1 MTEAPMLDPGFIA
14 QLLPFDPFDPAFLAD
29 PYPVYAQIREKGPV
43 TRTPLGLWA
52 VTGHEACSAVLRD
65 QRFGWGDGA
74 TVADHFRTEA
84 DGTVVRPFIFSDPP
98 EHTRIRA
105 LVSKAFAARQVD
117 RMRTT
122 AQQVVR
128 ELIETARAEA
138 GGGPIDLMSAV
149 AHPLPGRMQNALL
162 DVPAEHAAR
171 FDELSGDIARG
182 LDPSFLLGPEEIAKR
197 DNARAELYRY
207 IGELAEQRRAEPGT
221 DLISELVAVE
231 EGGDT
236 LTPEELEVT
245 CTLLLSAG
253 YATTVNLIGNG
264 MLALLRRP
272 NQRDWLRARP
282 GQVAAA
288 VEEMLRFDTPV
299 QMISRVALAEA
310 EIAGQTIQP
319 GEQVMLMIGA
329 ASHDPDVYD
338 DPDELRLDRPAG
350 RNLGFGLG
358 IHFCV
363 GAPLARLT
371 AQAAV
376 SALAALDLEPVTDSP
391 ARVPNIIMRG
401 LAELPVR
408 VTA

>member
-1 MTEAPMLDPGFIA
+1 MLDPGFIA

-138 GGGPIDLMSAV
+138 GDGPIDLMSAV

-272 NQRDWLRARP
+272 DQRVWLRARP

-376 SALAALDLEPVTDSP
+376 SALAALDLELVTDSP

>member
-1 MTEAPMLDPGFIA
+1 MLDPGFIA

-29 PYPVYAQIREKGPV
+29 PYPIYAQIREKGPV

-105 LVSKAFAARQVD
+105 LVGKAFAARQVD
-117 RMRTT
+117 RMRTI
-122 AQQVVR
+122 AERVVR

-138 GGGPIDLMSAV
+138 GEGPIDLMSAV

-182 LDPSFLLGPEEIAKR
+182 LDPSFLLAPEEIAKR
-197 DNARAELYRY
+197 DDARAELYRY
-207 IGELAEQRRAEPGT
+207 IGELAEQRRAKPGT

-231 EGGDT
+231 EGGDQ
-236 LTPEELEVT
+236 LTPGELEVT

-264 MLALLRRP
+264 MFALLGRP
-272 NQRDWLRARP
+272 DQRDWLRDHP
-282 GQVAAA
+282 GQVPAA

-310 EIAGQTIQP
+310 EIAGQTVQP

-338 DPDELRLDRPAG
+338 DPDELKLDRPAG

-376 SALAALDLEPVTDSP
+376 SALAALDLEPVTDAP

-408 VTA
+408 VTG

>member
-14 QLLPFDPFDPAFLAD
+14 QLLPFDPFDPDFLVD
-29 PYPVYAQIREKGPV
+29 PYPSYAQVREAGPV

-74 TVADHFRTEA
+74 TVADHFRTEP
-84 DGTVVRPFIFSDPP
+84 DGSVVRPFIFADPP

-117 RMRTT
+117 RMRAT
-122 AQQVVR
+122 AERVVR

-138 GGGPIDLMSAV
+138 VDGTIDLMSAV

-162 DVPAEHAAR
+162 DVPAEHASR

-182 LDPSFLLGPEEIAKR
+182 LDPSFLLAPEEVAKR
-197 DNARAELYRY
+197 DGARAELYEY
-207 IGELAEQRRAEPGT
+207 IGELAEQRRAKPGT
-221 DLISELVAVE
+221 DLISELVSVE
-231 EGGDT
+231 EGGEK
-236 LTPEELEVT
+236 LTPHELEVT

-264 MLALLRRP
+264 MFALLNRP
-272 NQRDWLRARP
+272 DQRDWLRADP
-282 GQVAAA
+282 GRAAAA
-288 VEEMLRFDTPV
+288 VEEMLRFDAPV
-299 QMISRVALAEA
+299 QMIARVALAEA
-310 EIAGQTIQP
+310 EIAGQTVQP

-329 ASHDPDVYD
+329 ASHDPAVYD
-338 DPDELRLDRPAG
+338 EPDQLRLDRPAS

-376 SALAALDLEPVTDSP
+376 SALAALDLELATETP

-408 VTA
+408 ITG

>member
-1 MTEAPMLDPGFIA
+1 MTEAPMLDPDFIT
-14 QLLPFDPFDPAFLAD
+14 QLLPFNPFDPAFLTD
-29 PYPVYAQIREKGPV
+29 PYPIYAQIRDKGPV

-74 TVADHFRTEA
+74 TVADHFRTGA
-84 DGTVVRPFIFSDPP
+84 DGSVVRPFIFADPP
-98 EHTRIRA
+98 EHTRIRT
-105 LVSKAFAARQVD
+105 LVGKAFAARQVD
-117 RMRTT
+117 RMRAT
-122 AQQVVR
+122 ADRVVR
-128 ELIETARAEA
+128 ELVETARAEA
-138 GGGPIDLMSAV
+138 GDGPVDLMSAV

-162 DVPAEHAAR
+162 DVPVEHAAR
-171 FDELSGDIARG
+171 FDELSADIARG
-182 LDPSFLLGPEEIAKR
+182 LDPSFLLAPEEVAKR
-197 DNARAELYRY
+197 DSARAELYQY
-207 IGELAEQRRAEPGT
+207 IGELAEQRRAKPGT

-231 EGGDT
+231 EDGQK
-236 LTPEELEVT
+236 LTPQELEVT

-264 MLALLRRP
+264 MFALLGRP
-272 NQRDWLRARP
+272 EQRDWLRANPDQVP
-282 GQVAAA
+282 GA
-288 VEEMLRFDTPV
+288 VEEMLRFDAPV

-310 EIAGQTIQP
+310 EIAGHTVQP

-329 ASHDPDVYD
+329 ASHDPAVYD
-338 DPDELRLDRPAG
+338 DPDELKLNRPAG

-376 SALAALDLEPVTDSP
+376 SALSALNLELATDTP
-391 ARVPNIIMRG
+391 PRVPNIIMRG

-408 VTA
+408 ITD

>member
-29 PYPVYAQIREKGPV
+29 PYPVYTQIRDKGPV
-43 TRTPLGLWA
+43 TRTPVGLWA

-74 TVADHFRTEA
+74 TVADHFRTGA
-84 DGTVVRPFIFSDPP
+84 DGSVVRPFIFADPP
-98 EHTRIRA
+98 EHTRIRS
-105 LVSKAFAARQVD
+105 LVGKAFAARQVD
-117 RMRTT
+117 RMR
-122 AQQVVR
+122 AIAERVVR
-128 ELIETARAEA
+128 ELIETARAES
-138 GGGPIDLMSAV
+138 GDGPIDLMRAV

-162 DVPAEHAAR
+162 DVPAEHTAR
-171 FDELSGDIARG
+171 FDELSGAIARG
-182 LDPSFLLGPEEIAKR
+182 LDPSFLLAPEEIAER
-197 DNARAELYRY
+197 DSARAELYQY
-207 IGELAEQRRAEPGT
+207 IGELAEQRRANPGS

-236 LTPEELEVT
+236 LTQHELEVT

-253 YATTVNLIGNG
+253 YATTANLIGNG
-264 MLALLRRP
+264 MLALLNRP
-272 NQRDWLRARP
+272 RQRDWLRANP
-282 GQVAAA
+282 DQVPAA
-288 VEEMLRFDTPV
+288 VEEMLRFDAPV

-310 EIAGQTIQP
+310 EIAGHTVQP

-329 ASHDPDVYD
+329 ASHDPAVYD
-338 DPDELRLDRPAG
+338 DPDELRLDRSAG

-371 AQAAV
+371 AQVAV
-376 SALAALDLEPVTDSP
+376 SALAALDLELVTDAP

-408 VTA
+408 VTG

>member
-1 MTEAPMLDPGFIA
+1 MTEAPMLDPGLIA

-29 PYPVYAQIREKGPV
+29 PYPSYARVRENGPV

-52 VTGHEACSAVLRD
+52 VTGHAECSAVLRD

-84 DGTVVRPFIFSDPP
+84 DGSVVRPFIFADPP

-105 LVSKAFAARQVD
+105 LVGKAFAARQVD
-117 RMRTT
+117 RMRAT
-122 AQQVVR
+122 AEQVVR

-138 GGGPIDLMSAV
+138 GDGPIDLMRAV

-162 DVPAEHAAR
+162 DVPPEHAAR

-182 LDPSFLLGPEEIAKR
+182 LDPSFLLAPEEIAKR
-197 DNARAELYRY
+197 DSARAELYQY
-207 IGELAEQRRAEPGT
+207 IGELAQQRRAHPGT

-236 LTPEELEVT
+236 LTPHELEVT

-264 MLALLRRP
+264 MFALLSHP
-272 NQRDWLRARP
+272 EQRDWLRAHPDRVP
-282 GQVAAA
+282 AA
-288 VEEMLRFDTPV
+288 VEEMLRFDAPV
-299 QMISRVALAEA
+299 QMISRVAVAEA
-310 EIAGQTIQP
+310 EIAGHTVQP

-329 ASHDPDVYD
+329 ASHDPAVYD
-338 DPDELRLDRPAG
+338 DPDEFRPDRPAG

-371 AQAAV
+371 AQATV
-376 SALAALDLEPVTDSP
+376 SALTALDLELVTETP

-408 VTA
+408 VAG

>member
-1 MTEAPMLDPGFIA
+1 MLDPGLIA

-29 PYPVYAQIREKGPV
+29 PYPSYAQVREKGPV

-74 TVADHFRTEA
+74 AVADHFRHGA
-84 DGTVVRPFIFSDPP
+84 DGSVVRPFIFADPP

-117 RMRTT
+117 RMRAT
-122 AQQVVR
+122 AERVVH

-138 GGGPIDLMSAV
+138 GDGPIDLMRAV

-182 LDPSFLLGPEEIAKR
+182 LDPSFLLAPEEIAKR
-197 DNARAELYRY
+197 DSARAELYHY
-207 IGELAEQRRAEPGT
+207 IGELAERRRADPGT
-221 DLISELVAVE
+221 DLISELVSVE
-231 EGGDT
+231 EGGDK
-236 LTPEELEVT
+236 LTPHELEVT

-264 MLALLRRP
+264 MLALLGRP
-272 NQRDWLRARP
+272 EQRDWLRADPDRVP
-282 GQVAAA
+282 AA
-288 VEEMLRFDTPV
+288 VEEMLRFDPPV
-299 QMISRVALAEA
+299 QMISRVAVAEA
-310 EIAGQTIQP
+310 EIAGHTVQP

-329 ASHDPDVYD
+329 ASHDPAVYD
-338 DPDELRLDRPAG
+338 DPDALKLDRPAG

-376 SALAALDLEPVTDSP
+376 SALTALDLELLTETP

-408 VTA
+408 ISG

>member
-14 QLLPFDPFDPAFLAD
+14 QLLPFDPFDPAFLVN
-29 PYPVYAQIREKGPV
+29 PYPSYAQVRAAGPV

-84 DGTVVRPFIFSDPP
+84 DGSVVRPFIFSDPP

-105 LVSKAFAARQVD
+105 LVGKAFAARQVD
-117 RMRTT
+117 RMRAT
-122 AQQVVR
+122 AEQVVR

-138 GGGPIDLMSAV
+138 GDGPIDLMRAV

-182 LDPSFLLGPEEIAKR
+182 LDPSFLLAPEEIAKR
-197 DNARAELYRY
+197 DSARAELYEY
-207 IGELAEQRRAEPGT
+207 IGELAEQRRAAPGT
-221 DLISELVAVE
+221 DLISELVSVE
-231 EGGDT
+231 DSGDT
-236 LTPEELEVT
+236 LTPHELEVT
-245 CTLLLSAG
+245 CTLLLAAG

-264 MLALLRRP
+264 MFALLERP
-272 NQRDWLRARP
+272 EQRDWLRAHP
-282 GQVAAA
+282 DQVPAA
-288 VEEMLRFDTPV
+288 VEEMLRFDPPV
-299 QMISRVALAEA
+299 QMISRVALTEA
-310 EIAGQTIQP
+310 EIAGHHIQP

-329 ASHDPDVYD
+329 ASHDPAVHD

-376 SALAALDLEPVTDSP
+376 TALAALDLELVTRTP

-408 VTA
+408 VTG

>member
-138 GGGPIDLMSAV
+138 GDGPIDLMSAV

-272 NQRDWLRARP
+272 DQRVWLRARP

-376 SALAALDLEPVTDSP
+376 SALAALDLELVTDSP

>member
-1 MTEAPMLDPGFIA
+1 MTEAPMLDPGLIA

-29 PYPVYAQIREKGPV
+29 PYPSYAQVREKGPV

-74 TVADHFRTEA
+74 AVADHFRHGA
-84 DGTVVRPFIFSDPP
+84 DGSVVRPFIFADAP

-117 RMRTT
+117 RMRAT
-122 AQQVVR
+122 AERVVH

-138 GGGPIDLMSAV
+138 GDGPIDLMRAV

-182 LDPSFLLGPEEIAKR
+182 LDPSFLLAPEEIAKR
-197 DNARAELYRY
+197 DSARAELYHY
-207 IGELAEQRRAEPGT
+207 IGELAERRRADPGT
-221 DLISELVAVE
+221 DLISELVSVQ
-231 EGGDT
+231 EGGDK
-236 LTPEELEVT
+236 LTPHELEVT

-264 MLALLRRP
+264 MLALLGRP
-272 NQRDWLRARP
+272 EQRDWLRADPDRVP
-282 GQVAAA
+282 AA
-288 VEEMLRFDTPV
+288 VEEMLRFDPPV
-299 QMISRVALAEA
+299 QMISRVAVAEA
-310 EIAGQTIQP
+310 EIAGHTVQP

-329 ASHDPDVYD
+329 ASHDPAVYD
-338 DPDELRLDRPAG
+338 DPDALKLDRPAG

-376 SALAALDLEPVTDSP
+376 SALTALDLELLTETP

-408 VTA
+408 ISG

>member
-1 MTEAPMLDPGFIA
+1 MTEAPMLDPGLIA

-29 PYPVYAQIREKGPV
+29 PYPSYAQVREKGPV

-74 TVADHFRTEA
+74 AVADHFRHGA
-84 DGTVVRPFIFSDPP
+84 DGSVVRPFIFADPP

-117 RMRTT
+117 RMRAT
-122 AQQVVR
+122 AERVVH

-138 GGGPIDLMSAV
+138 GDGPIDLMRAV

-182 LDPSFLLGPEEIAKR
+182 LDPSFLLAPEEIAKR
-197 DNARAELYRY
+197 DSARAELYHY
-207 IGELAEQRRAEPGT
+207 IGELAERRRADPGT
-221 DLISELVAVE
+221 DLISELVSVE
-231 EGGDT
+231 EGGDK
-236 LTPEELEVT
+236 LTPHELEVT

-264 MLALLRRP
+264 MLALLGRP
-272 NQRDWLRARP
+272 EQRDWLRADPDRVP
-282 GQVAAA
+282 AA
-288 VEEMLRFDTPV
+288 VEEMLRFDPPV
-299 QMISRVALAEA
+299 QMISRVAVAEA
-310 EIAGQTIQP
+310 EIAGHTVQP

-329 ASHDPDVYD
+329 ASHDPAVYD
-338 DPDELRLDRPAG
+338 DPDALKLDRPAG

-376 SALAALDLEPVTDSP
+376 SALTALDLELLTETP

-408 VTA
+408 ISG